1 MRQRSADS
9 IHLQLVVT
17 NSFKQLDAVARWSI
31 CRDYC
36 TMICRRRQRL
46 VQTRLNMGTIH
57 VTAAFTLV
65 AREAVM
71 QQDSVMEL
79 NHVITIFI
87 LLIIFQIDKH

>member
-1 MRQRSADS
+1 
-9 IHLQLVVT
+9 
-17 NSFKQLDAVARWSI
+17 
-31 CRDYC
+31 
-36 TMICRRRQRL
+36 
-46 VQTRLNMGTIH
+46 MGTIH